1 MLTLPAVVVMLLVA
15 GFPILYAF
23 WLSLHRADLRFPN
36 LTAWI
41 GLDNYI
47 SVLSSHTWWSD
58 FLNTV
63 IITVFSVALE
73 IVLGLLIAE
82 AMYRAL
88 YARTWIRVA
97 VLVPYGA
104 VTVVSAFAWSL
115 AFNPATGFATQWLG
129 LSTPPLTTR
138 AGSFAVIILSD
149 VWKTTPFISLL
160 MLGALALVPEDLYK
174 AAKVDGATAWQRF
187 WRITLPADQAGAGG
201 RGAVPG
207 ARRLPDLRLG
217 VHHHQRIQQHRER
230 VAAGLPGPDRTAG
243 SRAGLGDRR
252 VDLLLRLH
260 HRLLRSS
267 GSSVPVLSG
276 GKTTWSSEN
285 TPSRKTLW
293 GLAVIAVLV
302 YALFPV
308 VWIISLSLKTPESIG
323 DGSFLPTHWTLS
335 NYSAVFNTDFFPP
348 ALRNSIGIALITT
361 CWRCASRRRPPTRSP
376 GSTSRARR

>member
-1 MLTLPAVVVMLLVA
+1 MATVAGTPTTAPVAAPPKGRGLTDRAKAERKLGLMLTMPAVAVMVLVA

-47 SVLSSHTWWSD
+47 SVLSSHTWWTD
-58 FLNTV
+58 VFNTV

-138 AGSFAVIILSD
+138 TGSFVIIILSD

-187 WRITLPADQAGAGG
+187 WRITIPLIKPALAVAVLFRVLDAFRIYDAVYIITNGANNTASVSLLGYQVLIG
-201 RGAVPG
+201 R
-207 ARRLPDLRLG
+207 LDL
-217 VHHHQRIQQHRER
+217 
-230 VAAGLPGPDRTAG
+230 
-243 SRAGLGDRR
+243 GLG
-252 VDLLLRLH
+252 
-260 HRLLRSS
+260 SAIA
-267 GSSVPVLSG
+267 VLIF
-276 GKTTWSSEN
+276 
-285 TPSRKTLW
+285 LCVC
-293 GLAVIAVLV
+293 VIAVG
-302 YALFPV
+302 FFR
-308 VWIISLSLKTPESIG
+308 
-323 DGSFLPTHWTLS
+323 FL
-335 NYSAVFNTDFFPP
+335 
-348 ALRNSIGIALITT
+348 G
-361 CWRCASRRRPPTRSP
+361 ASPQRR
-376 GSTSRARR
+376 